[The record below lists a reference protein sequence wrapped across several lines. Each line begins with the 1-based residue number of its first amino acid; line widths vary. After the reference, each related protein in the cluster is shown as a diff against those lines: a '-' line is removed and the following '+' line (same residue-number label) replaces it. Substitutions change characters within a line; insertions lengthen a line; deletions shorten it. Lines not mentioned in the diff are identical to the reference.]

1 MSTANQADYIIITH
15 SNFWT
20 DAGRLAKWR
29 ASDLRVALV
38 DAQQVYDQFNG
49 GVMSAEAIH
58 DFLAYAHTNWSLQ
71 PKYVVLLGDGSSDI
85 RNYRHAA
92 PTYIPP
98 YLALADPDL
107 GETAADNR
115 FVTITGNDLVPEMHL
130 GRLPANTA
138 GPGSGHGEQDHR
150 VRGPGSVPVQ

>member
-1 MSTANQADYIIITH
+1 M
-15 SNFWT
+15 
-20 DAGRLAKWR
+20 
-29 ASDLRVALV
+29 

-58 DFLAYAHTNWSLQ
+58 DFLAYAYTNWSLQ
-71 PKYVVLLGDGSSDI
+71 PEYVVLLGDGSSDI
-85 RNYRHAA
+85 RNYRYST

-98 YLALADPDL
+98 YLYLADPDL

-115 FVTITGNDLVPEMHL
+115 FVTITGNDNVPEMHL

-138 GPGSGHGEQDHR
+138 AQAAAMVNKIIAYEDHA
-150 VRGPGSVPVQ
+150 VPVQWVELQHVVRGG